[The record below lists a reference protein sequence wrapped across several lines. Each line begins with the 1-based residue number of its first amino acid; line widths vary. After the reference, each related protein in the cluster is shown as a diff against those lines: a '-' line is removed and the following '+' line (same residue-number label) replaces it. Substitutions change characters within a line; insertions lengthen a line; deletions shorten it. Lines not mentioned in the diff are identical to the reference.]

1 MKSIN
6 IGHLVFN
13 KKAILLIAFCIFIK
27 GIVIGALVASHQ
39 NGSQNT
45 NIFFLIMFMLSPY
58 LLLQKSIR
66 KNIKE
71 IN

>member
-6 IGHLVFN
+6 IGHLIFN
-13 KKAILLIAFCIFIK
+13 KKAILLIAFCIFIN